1 MRHISLTPLFLAS
14 LVLVTSSTRSAYQ
27 APPETIIGL
36 ERAALDRWG
45 KGDPQGYLDAYA
57 PEITYF
63 DPAREKR
70 ADGIQAMKDYLAPI
84 AGKVKVDR
92 YEMLDT
98 KVQRLGDVAVLSYQL
113 ISHAVMPNGSP
124 LTVRWNSTKVYGVF
138 DGKWKLFHDH
148 WSFIQ
153 PVLKDPLP
161 GPQ

>member
-1 MRHISLTPLFLAS
+1 MKNTLMILIACGVLAS
-14 LVLVTSSTRSAYQ
+14 CEKAPAPFDSAK
-27 APPETIIGL
+27 IIAM
-36 ERAALDRWG
+36 EKAALDRWG
-45 KGDPQGYLDAYA
+45 KGDPQGYLETYA

-70 ADGIQAMKDYLAPI
+70 ADGIQAMKAYLAPI

-92 YEMLDT
+92 YEMIDT

-113 ISHAVMPNGSP
+113 MSHAIMPDGSP
-124 LTVRWNSTKVYGVF
+124 LTIRWNSTKVYGLF
-138 DGKWKLFHDH
+138 DGNWKLFHDH
-148 WSFIQ
+148 WSFIK